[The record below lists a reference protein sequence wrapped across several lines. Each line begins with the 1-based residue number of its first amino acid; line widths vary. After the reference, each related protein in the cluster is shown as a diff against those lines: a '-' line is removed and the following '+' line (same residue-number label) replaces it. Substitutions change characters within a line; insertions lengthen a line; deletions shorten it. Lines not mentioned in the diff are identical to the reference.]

1 MTTSPLTP
9 APAGDGQLR
18 VLGALGEGWRAF
30 CLAPWPFVGFALL
43 VGFLQGLCNLLQNP
57 LSQATEG
64 QPPSPATVVIGIVG
78 AVLSV
83 IVSLWA
89 TTGMVRGAWTALEG
103 ERPGFSRFTRWD
115 GRAMTRLFWASL
127 ALSVIVAVLLG
138 VAIALGLGVFAPI
151 NRSLQAL
158 PILAAVVVLIYLAVN
173 QKFLSQIALIEG
185 PGAWGTIGRGRQVVD
200 PQWGRVLLLALLEAL
215 LLMVGLLLCL
225 VGLLAAA
232 PLVVCVS
239 TAAYRQLFGS
249 EDRTGLLSP

>member
-1 MTTSPLTP
+1 MTPSSLTP
-9 APAGDGQLR
+9 PPPADGQLR
-18 VLGALGEGWRAF
+18 VLEALGEGWRAF

-57 LSQATEG
+57 LSQADG
-64 QPPSPATVVIGIVG
+64 QPLSLPTLVIGIIG

-103 ERPGFSRFTRWD
+103 ERPAFSSFTRWD

-127 ALSVIVAVLLG
+127 ALSVIVAVLLA
-138 VAIALGLGVFAPI
+138 VAIALGLGVLAPI
-151 NRSLQAL
+151 NQALQAL

-173 QKFLSQIALIEG
+173 QKFLSQIALLEG
-185 PGAWGTIGRGRQVVD
+185 PGAWATLRRGREVVD
-200 PQWGRVLLLALLEAL
+200 PQWGRVLLLALLEVVL
-215 LLMVGLLLCL
+215 ILVGFLLCL
-225 VGLLAAA
+225 VGVLAAA
-232 PLVVCVS
+232 PLVACVS